1 MIKQLGQK
9 ELGTKSSIWSKGIRD
24 KAKMIKQ
31 LGQKKLGTKPK

>member
-9 ELGTKSSIWSKGIRD
+9 ELGTKPSIWSKGIRH

-31 LGQKKLGTKPK
+31 LG